1 MIITERFGINESH
14 RKVCKLTLIAGFSN
28 CKVCIK
34 LELTVTFAK
43 AKTDIRCKV
52 CSELILTV
60 RIPGE
65 TERGIEREGER
76 ERGRERGREIGEE
89 REGERDRKR

>member
-1 MIITERFGINESH
+1 MTITERFGINESH

-34 LELTVTFAK
+34 LELTVTFAMT
-43 AKTDIRCKV
+43 KTDIRCKV

-76 ERGRERGREIGEE
+76 EREEE
-89 REGERDRKR
+89 REGER